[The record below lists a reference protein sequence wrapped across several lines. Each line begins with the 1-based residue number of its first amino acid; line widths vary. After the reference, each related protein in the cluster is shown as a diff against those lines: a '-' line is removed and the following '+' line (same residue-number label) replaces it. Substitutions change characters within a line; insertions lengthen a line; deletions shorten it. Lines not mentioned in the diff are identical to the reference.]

1 MTISLNKSQQHIS
14 ITYCLNKK
22 FLLYKRCTYIH
33 CNIRT
38 RSTDNLT
45 ELEGKHALVRGCI
58 SSLFHLLTHPPNSK
72 ELIIAGWRFWGQSS
86 CSRRKENV
94 LYRVQKKEILIA
106 FKYWLPPH
114 LVTRLPHL
122 SFGYHVYPWV
132 YSCVQ
137 NDQQLIMESFDL
149 VAQSHAVCVHLTR
162 VITELEPCVSL
173 SLSPGH
179 SQIYLAAFMTH
190 TSLVPRPLPDF
201 ISQPRRKHG

>member
-1 MTISLNKSQQHIS
+1 MWLSNVVCCWLKTESLKGLQVTSQWWWLSHSINPSSTSLELGS

-137 NDQQLIMESFDL
+137 NDQQLIMS
-149 VAQSHAVCVHLTR
+149 HLT
-162 VITELEPCVSL
+162 
-173 SLSPGH
+173 
-179 SQIYLAAFMTH
+179 
-190 TSLVPRPLPDF
+190 
-201 ISQPRRKHG
+201 